1 MIHPLQALLL
11 GAVEGLTEFLPVSST
26 GHLILAGRLLGL
38 HGASVTTF
46 EIVIQAGAVG
56 AIVVLYRSRL
66 ASCWRG
72 LQGHDPSG
80 RRLLINLLVT
90 CLPAAVAGLLLHR
103 AITAYLFETWPVI
116 AALAVGGI
124 VMIGVGRRC
133 DARPPSKTLDTL
145 MPADALLIGCAQALS
160 LWPGTSRAMVTILA
174 GLLCGLSGRDAAA
187 YSFLAAVPTLGAA
200 TLFEAYHGGGL
211 LLRDVPASSLACGFG
226 AAAVVAILAVRGF
239 IKSLPRLGFAPF
251 GWYRVGVA
259 AAVWWAVAGR

>member
-46 EIVIQAGAVG
+46 EIVIQAGALG
-56 AIVVLYRSRL
+56 AIVMLYRSRL
-66 ASCWRG
+66 VSCWRG
-72 LQGHDPSG
+72 LQGRDPSG
-80 RRLLINLLVT
+80 RRLLSNLLVT
-90 CLPAAVAGLLLHR
+90 FLPAAAAGLLLHR
-103 AITAYLFETWPVI
+103 AITTSLFETWPVV

-124 VMIGVGRRC
+124 VMIGIGRRFE
-133 DARPPSKTLDTL
+133 ARPPSKTLDTL
-145 MPADALLIGCAQALS
+145 TLTDAFLIGGAQVFS

-187 YSFLAAVPTLGAA
+187 YSFLLAVPTLGMA
-200 TLFEAYHGGGL
+200 TLFEACSSGGL
-211 LLRDVPASSLACGFG
+211 LLHDVPAASLVCGFAA
-226 AAAVVAILAVRGF
+226 AAAVAVLAVRGF
-239 IKSLPRLGFAPF
+239 VESLPRLGLAPF

-259 AAVWWAVAGR
+259 AAVWWAAAGR